1 MRRVISFALAGVSVI
16 GATSLAGCSSMS
28 STSWD
33 MFKSAPPTVQVRL
46 ESNPPGADATTSLGA
61 GCKTP
66 CSVSVP
72 APEVPFTVA
81 FALPK
86 YQPVSVPVNVI
97 RNPGDFTTP
106 APLQGPFPAAKTPA
120 GGGPGKFHKEPRPPP
135 PPPPRPPPPPPRFPG
150 TSTRPSPQTRP
161 QSPPGRRG
169 QTRGRP
175 PLPRLLPHRPRA

>member
-28 STSWD
+28 STYWD

-46 ESNPPGADATTSLGA
+46 ESNPPGADATPPLGA
-61 GCKTP
+61 ACKPP

-72 APEVPFTVA
+72 APEGPFTVA

-97 RNPGDFTTP
+97 RNPGDFPTP
-106 APLQGPFPAAKTPA
+106 ASVTTDPNPVFAELQPAVPPA
-120 GGGPGKFHKEPRPPP
+120 PVRQADRP
-135 PPPPRPPPPPPRFPG
+135 
-150 TSTRPSPQTRP
+150 
-161 QSPPGRRG
+161 
-169 QTRGRP
+169 
-175 PLPRLLPHRPRA
+175 